1 MSKYIDDLTDNR
13 TLPKTFMRIQWDNEG
28 FEYDKLSDDDFDKLP
43 SIVVIDE
50 KSTLVEDYLSTQYQC
65 LCVYLEDLDDEDE
78 LEEVQEDYEKIIQS
92 KNPPKNQSSSCG
104 CC

>member
-1 MSKYIDDLTDNR
+1 
-13 TLPKTFMRIQWDNEG
+13 MRIQWDNEG

-65 LCVYLEDLDDEDE
+65 LCVYLEDFDDEDE

>member
-1 MSKYIDDLTDNR
+1 
-13 TLPKTFMRIQWDNEG
+13 MRIQWDNEG

-78 LEEVQEDYEKIIQS
+78 LEEVISDYQK